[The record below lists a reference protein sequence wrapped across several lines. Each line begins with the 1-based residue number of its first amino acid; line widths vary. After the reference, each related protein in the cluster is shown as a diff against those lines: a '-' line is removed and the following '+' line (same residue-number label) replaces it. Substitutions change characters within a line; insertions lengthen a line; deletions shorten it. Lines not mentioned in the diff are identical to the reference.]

1 MSCGSDFM
9 RRKSFP
15 TTHPRTPPSDFHFF
29 WIFGFRFSGFSGSY
43 LATKASLLQNPTRQ
57 LVRAA
62 RQKMLHDARQ
72 PASPPASQP
81 GSVQPASQTGSQP
94 ANHLPVTQAASELS
108 SKDCQSSSSPPA
120 SQPASQPVSSP
131 TGSQRDNFSGNPT
144 QEHVGLTGEVW
155 FVVSGSVRPAS
166 ACSNLQTRGM

>member
-1 MSCGSDFM
+1 MSCGHRFFAEKISPHN
-9 RRKSFP
+9 SP
-15 TTHPRTPPSDFHFF
+15 PNPPSDFHFF

-43 LATKASLLQNPTRQ
+43 LATKASLFQNPTRQ

-72 PASPPASQP
+72 SASPPASQP

-120 SQPASQPVSSP
+120 SQPASQWSVRQAASETTFPGIPLRSMLGP
-131 TGSQRDNFSGNPT
+131 QCPFR
-144 QEHVGLTGEVW
+144 
-155 FVVSGSVRPAS
+155 GSV
-166 ACSNLQTRGM
+166 